1 MLIKKNFSCLLLTK
15 KSSNLFNDF
24 KELSLGLY
32 DGVFGLEF
40 RQRVG
45 VVPAIVVDALSRVLL
60 RRVMLQL
67 GEGQLAESAAAT
79 GAATTFAA
87 GLSVALNKFK
97 FELVWVAA

>member
-1 MLIKKNFSCLLLTK
+1 MSTPHK

-60 RRVMLQL
+60 RRVVLQL
-67 GEGQLAESAAAT
+67 GEGQLAESAAAA

-87 GLSVALNKFK
+87 GLSVALNNFK
-97 FELVWVAA
+97 FELVWLAA

>member
-1 MLIKKNFSCLLLTK
+1 MLIKNFSCLLLTK
-15 KSSNLFNDF
+15 KSSNFFNDF

-60 RRVMLQL
+60 RRVVLQL
-67 GEGQLAESAAAT
+67 GEGQLAESAAAA

-87 GLSVALNKFK
+87 GLSVALNNFK
-97 FELVWVAA
+97 FELVWLAA